1 METLNISGNI
11 IYEVSISPLSIFSEH
26 LLKNIFCFNLLKT
39 KQFRDIY
46 NDEGAS
52 INLRCWDILC
62 AWITI

>member
-11 IYEVSISPLSIFSEH
+11 ICEVSISPLSIFSEH

-52 INLRCWDILC
+52 INLRC
-62 AWITI
+62 